1 MSKNIILCG
10 FMGCGKT
17 TVGKNLQRRSGM
29 NMIDTDAYIEKKQG
43 MKISEIFDKYGESY
57 FRDLEYDACCEL
69 SKKSGIIIST
79 GGGALTFERNVQ
91 ALKKNGTIVL
101 IDVPI
106 DTIKERLKNDTTR
119 PLLQRPDRD
128 KAMKDLYEK
137 RMPLY
142 KKAADIVVDGELPP
156 LQVALNIIHTAKI

>member
-17 TVGKNLQRRSGM
+17 TVGKNLQKRSGM
-29 NMIDTDAYIEKKQG
+29 HMIDTDAYIEKNQG
-43 MKISEIFDKYGESY
+43 MKISEIFDRYGEAY

-69 SKKSGIIIST
+69 SKKSRIIIST

-91 ALKKNGTIVL
+91 ALKNNGTIVL
-101 IDVPI
+101 IDVPL

-119 PLLQRPDRD
+119 PLLQRPDKD
-128 KAMKDLYEK
+128 EAMRELYEK

-142 KKAADIVVDGELPP
+142 KKAADIIVDGEFPP
-156 LQVALNIIHTAKI
+156 LQVAINIIHTAKI

>member
-1 MSKNIILCG
+1 
-10 FMGCGKT
+10 
-17 TVGKNLQRRSGM
+17 M

-57 FRDLEYDACCEL
+57 FRDLEYEACCEL

-79 GGGALTFERNVQ
+79 GGGALTFERNVD

-142 KKAADIVVDGELPP
+142 KKAADIFVDGELPP
-156 LQVALNIIHTAKI
+156 LQVAMNIIHTVKI

>member
-17 TVGKNLQRRSGM
+17 TVGKNLQKRSGM
-29 NMIDTDAYIEKKQG
+29 NMIDTDAYIEKNQG

-91 ALKKNGTIVL
+91 ALKKNVTIVL
-101 IDVPI
+101 IDVPL
-106 DTIKERLKNDTTR
+106 DAIKERLKNDTTR
-119 PLLQRPDRD
+119 PLLQRPDKD
-128 KAMKDLYEK
+128 EAMRELYEK

-142 KKAADIVVDGELPP
+142 KKAADIIVDGEFPP
-156 LQVALNIIHTAKI
+156 LQVALNSIHIAKI